1 MRDTDVADT
10 DTAEEQAD
18 TEQANTA
25 PADTEQTNAAPDD
38 RTPADTESPH
48 GATES
53 DEKVAE
59 ADQPPGRRASLTARL
74 RSRSFVVSMIV
85 AVILALA
92 VATGVFGWQAH
103 QRGDELDA
111 LRAQSADEAHARQ
124 LASDYAVAAA
134 RIDYR
139 NFDPWFAALRSHVN
153 QPLAQQ
159 FQTSEPALRDLLGQ
173 LQWVST
179 GTLVGSDI
187 ATHNDGTY
195 HVQVFLDVTTSNVQ
209 SPDGVKT
216 TALYPITVDGKNWQI
231 TDISG
236 GISPLPGK

>member
-1 MRDTDVADT
+1 MSDTDVADT

-18 TEQANTA
+18 TAPADTA
-25 PADTEQTNAAPDD
+25 PDDTEQTNAAPDD
-38 RTPADTESPH
+38 RTPADAESPH

-74 RSRSFVVSMIV
+74 RSRPFVAAMTV

-139 NFDPWFAALRSHVN
+139 NFDPWFAALRSTR
-153 QPLAQQ
+153 QPA
-159 FQTSEPALRDLLGQ
+159 A
-173 LQWVST
+173 
-179 GTLVGSDI
+179 GTAV
-187 ATHNDGTY
+187 
-195 HVQVFLDVTTSNVQ
+195 
-209 SPDGVKT
+209 PDQRTRV
-216 TALYPITVDGKNWQI
+216 A
-231 TDISG
+231 
-236 GISPLPGK
+236 

>member
-1 MRDTDVADT
+1 MT
-10 DTAEEQAD
+10 
-18 TEQANTA
+18 
-25 PADTEQTNAAPDD
+25 
-38 RTPADTESPH
+38 
-48 GATES
+48 
-53 DEKVAE
+53 E
-59 ADQPPGRRASLTARL
+59 ADQPRSRRALLTARL
-74 RSRSFVVSMIV
+74 RSRPLVAAMIV
-85 AVILALA
+85 AVILVLA
-92 VATGVFGWQAH
+92 VMTGVFGWQVH
-103 QRGDELDA
+103 QRGDELGA

-231 TDISG
+231 IDISG

>member
-1 MRDTDVADT
+1 M
-10 DTAEEQAD
+10 
-18 TEQANTA
+18 
-25 PADTEQTNAAPDD
+25 
-38 RTPADTESPH
+38 
-48 GATES
+48 
-53 DEKVAE
+53 
-59 ADQPPGRRASLTARL
+59 SLTARL
-74 RSRSFVVSMIV
+74 RSRPFVAAMIV